1 MPVMYAYILLTHSK
15 TLPAQLVRLWTGDVY
30 SHAAIS
36 LDSPMTAYSFGRKSK
51 LNFLNGGFIEEQ
63 FATMDQE
70 TQISILRLP
79 MTQKAYYR
87 ARILLAYF
95 QDYGDC
101 YHYNFKG
108 IIGIMLHHRIG
119 GRNAYFCSQFVST
132 LLEKSG
138 AYFFSKPACFIKPC
152 DFLELNEAEILY
164 SGTLAQY
171 LSSNADL
178 DDSAAAAQW
187 A

>member
-1 MPVMYAYILLTHSK
+1 MYAYILLTHSN
-15 TLPAQLVRLWTGDVY
+15 TVPAKLVRLWTGDVY
-30 SHAAIS
+30 SHVAVS
-36 LDSPMTAYSFGRKSK
+36 LDSPMIAYSFGRKSK

-63 FATMDQE
+63 FATMDPE

-95 QDYGDC
+95 QDYSDC

-108 IIGIMLHHRIG
+108 IVGIMLHRKING
-119 GRNAYFCSQFVST
+119 KNAYFCSQFVST

-138 AYFFSKPACFIKPC
+138 AYCFSKPACFIKPS
-152 DFLELNEAEILY
+152 DFLKLNEAEILY
-164 SGTLAQY
+164 SGTMRNY
-171 LSSNADL
+171 WSSNADL
-178 DDSAAAAQW
+178 NGSAAAAQW